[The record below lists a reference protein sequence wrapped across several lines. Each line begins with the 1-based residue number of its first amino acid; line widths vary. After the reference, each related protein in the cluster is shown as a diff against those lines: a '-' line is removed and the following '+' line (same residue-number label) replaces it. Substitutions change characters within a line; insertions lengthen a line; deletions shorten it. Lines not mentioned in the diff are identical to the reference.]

1 MKIKFSTVFGFPSAC
16 SVSCLYTINKTR
28 IIPIKNR
35 EEKKK
40 KKKKISKKKKKK
52 KKKKNVYLSNKEV
65 LV

>member
-40 KKKKISKKKKKK
+40 KKRIPIKQRSTCITQI
-52 KKKKNVYLSNKEV
+52 
-65 LV
+65 

>member
-40 KKKKISKKKKKK
+40 K
-52 KKKKNVYLSNKEV
+52 NVYLSNKEV